1 MATEKFEQLEATC
14 EYAET
19 YYFDCK
25 LKPVKD
31 TTNLITENSFW
42 CDYAEFVVSGAA
54 NFVTPQFSECVD
66 YRQSFLSHV
75 LLDLNPETQ
84 ASVHQY

>member
-54 NFVTPQFSECVD
+54 NFVTP
-66 YRQSFLSHV
+66 
-75 LLDLNPETQ
+75 
-84 ASVHQY
+84 